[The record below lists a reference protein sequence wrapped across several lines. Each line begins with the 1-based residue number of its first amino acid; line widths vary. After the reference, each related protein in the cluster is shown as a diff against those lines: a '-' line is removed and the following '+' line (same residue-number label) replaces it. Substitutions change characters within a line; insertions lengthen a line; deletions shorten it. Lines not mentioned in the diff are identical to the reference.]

1 MVSEAKPM
9 IQETAHDEG
18 SIRELRLTRPPVNA
32 LNLEMLREIG
42 AKVEHAARE
51 AAVIVVS
58 GQPGVFSAGLDVP
71 ALLKLDRDAV
81 TEVFVELW
89 RAQRAIAY
97 CPVPVVFALTGHC
110 PAGGTVLA
118 IHGDYRLLARGDFR
132 IGLNEVQ
139 VGLFPGDVIYGAFA
153 RLTGGHAAQLLTR
166 GALLDPATALRV
178 GLVDELAE
186 STDVVARGLV
196 VAREYRNLPRE
207 PMLRTRALARAGLM
221 ALFGSPEHASIRERE
236 FGALG
241 AEAWFAVETQEMLR
255 KSFVKRSTG

>member
-1 MVSEAKPM
+1 M
-9 IQETAHDEG
+9 IQDIAHVEG
-18 SIRELRLTRPPVNA
+18 RIRELRFARPPVNA
-32 LNLEMLREIG
+32 LNLEMLRELG
-42 AKVEHAARE
+42 AKLEHAARE
-51 AAVIVVS
+51 AACLVVS
-58 GQPGVFSAGLDVP
+58 GQPGVFSGGLDIP

-89 RAQRAIAY
+89 RVQRTIAY

-139 VGLFPGDVIYGAFA
+139 VGLFPGDVIHGAFA

-166 GALLDPATALRV
+166 GALIDPAAALRV

-186 STDVVARGLV
+186 PTEVVARGLA
-196 VAREYRNLPRE
+196 VAREYVNLPRE

-221 ALFGSPEHASIRERE
+221 ALFGSPEHAPIRERE
-236 FGALG
+236 FGTLG
-241 AEAWFAVETQEMLR
+241 AELWFAVETQEMLR
-255 KSFVKRSTG
+255 KSFVKRPTG